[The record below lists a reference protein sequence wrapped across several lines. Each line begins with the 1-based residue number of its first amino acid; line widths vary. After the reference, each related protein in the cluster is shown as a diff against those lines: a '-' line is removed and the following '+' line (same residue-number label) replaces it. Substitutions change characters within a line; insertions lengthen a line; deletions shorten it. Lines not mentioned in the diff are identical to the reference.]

1 MTIKRYLPDGSVR
14 QVVDQAT
21 TYRHKNEMPAR
32 ASRVEVIENGDC
44 AGKFSVDFEPLFKIT
59 GRTEHYFCLPVVFD
73 SYHEAVS
80 AEVDWLVTH
89 YVLEAT
95 CENVSDTKRFSN
107 SKDLSLKE
115 SLPL

>member
-1 MTIKRYLPDGSVR
+1 MTIKRYLPDGTIR

-32 ASRVEVIENGDC
+32 ASRVEVIETGDC
-44 AGKFSVDFEPLFKIT
+44 AGKFSVNFEPLFKIT
-59 GRTEHYFCLPVVFD
+59 GRTEHHFCLPGVFD

-80 AEVDWLVTH
+80 AEVDWLITH

-95 CENVSDTKRFSN
+95 CENASDTKRSSN
-107 SKDLSLKE
+107 SEDSNSRE
-115 SLPL
+115 PLP